1 MEDTKTI
8 TLKIV
13 QRNYD
18 VRVKTTDEDLFLRAC
33 NSIKESLQFYAQKSS
48 HRDKQDL
55 MAMVLLQAF
64 VANLKQEEQ
73 LNNLFSDQDI
83 QRAKDIDNLLNK
95 VLNPDIA
102 IEDEGETI
110 ETLNKLK
117 EIEVADH
124 SNKINE
130 IDMYRKIDNEDK
142 SEGLTLF

>member
-124 SNKINE
+124 STKINE

>member
-33 NSIKESLQFYAQKSS
+33 NSIKESLRFYAQKSS

-124 SNKINE
+124 STKINE